1 MVFLGP
7 DGCPTQAGI
16 HTQGLNK
23 MQIQGYLSRQAAILG
38 AIAALTLA
46 PAFAGSEN
54 SNIPN
59 FQKVDDHVYRGG
71 QSSNEGFKDLARLGI
86 KTIVDLRLIGEHS
99 QADEEKVVTGLG
111 MRYVSIPMRGMSTP
125 KDGQVANVLALLN
138 DTASGPVF
146 VHCRRGADRTGTV
159 IAAYRI
165 AHDHWEN
172 KRALDE
178 AKSYGM
184 SFFERAMQ
192 RYVMQFRPN
201 ADTLVASASAA
212 TGQDRSASSGIDL
225 PARGEEVGR
234 QADAIG
240 LR

>member
-1 MVFLGP
+1 M
-7 DGCPTQAGI
+7 
-16 HTQGLNK
+16 
-23 MQIQGYLSRQAAILG
+23 LG
-38 AIAALTLA
+38 AVASLTVAA
-46 PAFAGSEN
+46 AFAGSEN
-54 SNIPN
+54 NNIPN

-71 QSSNEGFKDLARLGI
+71 QSSNDGFKDLARLGV
-86 KTIVDLRLIGEHS
+86 KTVVDLRQIGEHS

-125 KDGQVANVLALLN
+125 KGEKVAPVLALLN
-138 DTASGPVF
+138 DTTSGPVF

-172 KRALDE
+172 KKALDE

-192 RYVMQFRPN
+192 RYVMHYRAN
-201 ADTLVASASAA
+201 ADAVSASAA
-212 TGQDRSASSGIDL
+212 TDPESAGQEAATGQF
-225 PARGEEVGR
+225 A
-234 QADAIG
+234 QTAQ
-240 LR
+240 

>member
-1 MVFLGP
+1 
-7 DGCPTQAGI
+7 
-16 HTQGLNK
+16 
-23 MQIQGYLSRQAAILG
+23 MQIQERLGRPAAVLSVVAS
-38 AIAALTLA
+38 LTVA
-46 PAFAGSEN
+46 SAFAGSETN
-54 SNIPN
+54 TVPN

-71 QSSNEGFKDLARLGI
+71 QAGNDGFKDLARLGI
-86 KTIVDLRLIGEHS
+86 KIVVDLRLIGEHS

-125 KDGQVANVLALLN
+125 KDDQVAAVLALLT

-172 KRALDE
+172 KKALDE
-178 AKSYGM
+178 ARSYGM

-192 RYVMQFRPN
+192 RYVMRYKPN
-201 ADTLVASASAA
+201 ADAVSASAA
-212 TGQDRSASSGIDL
+212 TDPSSAGRE
-225 PARGEEVGR
+225 AGGR
-234 QADAIG
+234 QFAQAAQ
-240 LR
+240 